1 MVNRVLS
8 LVAVLFFCGFI
19 SFIAINGTNE
29 IYGKKQVQ
37 NISYRLPDSWAANVS
52 DKQFRLLELS
62 LIDESMKI
70 SSGDVN
76 FKIGVIES
84 L

>member
-29 IYGKKQVQ
+29 IYGKSQVQ
-37 NISYRLPDSWAANVS
+37 NITYKLPGSWAANVS
-52 DKQFRLLELS
+52 DKQLS
-62 LIDESMKI
+62 LIHI
-70 SSGDVN
+70 
-76 FKIGVIES
+76 
-84 L
+84 